1 MRRVG
6 LHVNENKKWGTYP
19 RGENRTNLLLLAN
32 MEHRLENNGSNHL
45 KNTKYILKTHK
56 LVPLSTKK
64 AK

>member
-6 LHVNENKKWGTYP
+6 VRVNENKKWGTYP

-45 KNTKYILKTHK
+45 KNKKYIPKTHK
-56 LVPLSTKK
+56 LVRLLTKK
-64 AK
+64 EK